1 MPRACTPQQEELL
14 QGEAHTPKVES
25 NPRSL
30 QLEKAQAQ
38 QQRPRAAK
46 SKEIKIYK
54 TPTNLTRA
62 KDNPKETMSKS
73 LEQAGIS

>member
-1 MPRACTPQQEELL
+1 MPVLHNKRNQGGEKPAHCNRRAAP
-14 QGEAHTPKVES
+14 AHHS
-25 NPRSL
+25 